1 MEYQYG
7 EKSHFTDQIAYI
19 KTSEIDSRD
28 KDLILNDRNGDYSEN
43 INFKTLLEM
52 LPEKDFVQINKKEI
66 IALKSI
72 KVVSANEIITNISED
87 GEHFTKL
94 HISEV
99 YKADLMEK
107 LGN

>member
-1 MEYQYG
+1 
-7 EKSHFTDQIAYI
+7 
-19 KTSEIDSRD
+19 
-28 KDLILNDRNGDYSEN
+28 
-43 INFKTLLEM
+43 M

-99 YKADLMEK
+99 YKAILWKSLVINCLKYREPLKMKIRKK
-107 LGN
+107 L